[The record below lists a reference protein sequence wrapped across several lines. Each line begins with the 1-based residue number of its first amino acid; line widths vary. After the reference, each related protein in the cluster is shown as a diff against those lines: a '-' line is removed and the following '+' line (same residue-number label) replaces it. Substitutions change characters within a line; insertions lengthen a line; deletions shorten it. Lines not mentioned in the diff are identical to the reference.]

1 MSTEA
6 APVTICPNCEAR
18 IPKQGMSL
26 CPYCAFPLGKASDAS
41 GEDRSPIVKR
51 LQAMEEKPEFEA
63 ALAEV
68 SPWTPEYTQA
78 ANRQMHAR
86 VLLALG
92 VVVIA
97 LASVLGG
104 GDLLSPW
111 TVLGG
116 ALFVVGLVWLLR
128 ATALRKRLASTK
140 VLARSAYIVR
150 RRSESDMKG
159 PVTYF
164 YELQFGDGSEG
175 EFAYPGRGASEDP
188 YTNGM
193 TGVAFTRGTELLHME
208 RVRG

>member
-26 CPYCAFPLGKASDAS
+26 CPYCAYPLGKASDAS

-51 LQAMEEKPEFEA
+51 LLAMEEKPEFETA
-63 ALAEV
+63 RAEAP
-68 SPWTPEYTQA
+68 PWSPEYTAA
-78 ANRQMHAR
+78 ANRQMHGK
-86 VLLALG
+86 VLLVLGLLVTAADIAIGPRDLLTVWIFLG
-92 VVVIA
+92 V
-97 LASVLGG
+97 
-104 GDLLSPW
+104 
-111 TVLGG
+111 
-116 ALFVVGLVWLLR
+116 ALFLTGAYWLIQ
-128 ATALRKRLASTK
+128 ATSLRKRLDTTTM
-140 VLARSAYIVR
+140 LARSAFIVT
-150 RRSESDMKG
+150 RRSESHMKG
-159 PVTYF
+159 EVTYF

-193 TGVAFTRGTELLHME
+193 TGVAFTRGTELLHMA